1 MPTGFTAI
9 DALLLARQH
18 VVCVPAGNSG
28 PVLPEAVLQ
37 GLEVNLEQLGY
48 ALSTQLAQRL
58 RTLALDDISAVWA
71 MLLPA
76 LQAKLGGG
84 QKHVPLLRHFP
95 YDIPENTP
103 LLRWSNVM
111 RHYFQAPDQDC
122 LYCHHR
128 STTHVLNPCQHV
140 VCDHCFDGS
149 NYSAC
154 PICGNQV
161 DTASPFFLPSGVR
174 FPGEESFPLKLLHLA
189 ESRDERVQALFVSLC
204 ERKQAISPDD
214 RDALTTI
221 LKTCGAQVLAWLPPA
236 IPVRENI
243 ALIFGTLLQQL
254 DPALVMAAAQPFFNS
269 ATDVL
274 RLIAAYSGAD
284 SSLQGEVV
292 YRKVPTALILAS
304 KKYASWHR
312 TQQYWAHQKEMPV
325 QVKIRRFKVAKLSRA
340 LRRSLLGF
348 LETLQPHLLTED
360 MLRHRSYWV
369 WLGQFLH
376 PHEYQQRFPQVAQAF
391 AIVRKKAPDGTP
403 APKFSGFYA
412 RMEAALVKRD
422 APLLARILH
431 ERPGEFGRRI
441 DLALRLATDEDS
453 RNRVLAMFLPCA
465 PKLSTPVLLTLQA
478 VLPTRTRPAKQR
490 LYLPKGQVS
499 KCVLAPDTRAVL
511 TPDAIASVLAAVEQ
525 ALLVRFATREPL
537 PHMIIDQSLAS
548 ITAPFNERTAS
559 KAAIQLTRGSRLPLP
574 DQAFLRLFLHWC
586 QPKPVA
592 GGSVMWTDLD
602 LSVGF
607 YDANWHELG
616 VCTYYK
622 LQYVGHHGRRIA
634 YSSGDLTSAPYPDG
648 ASEFVDID
656 LAAAREEGIRY
667 AVMLAA
673 NYSGNAFKELERA
686 FAGLMYRDDAD
697 GLHFDPRTV
706 ALRFDLTGSNGGFL
720 PLVIDFE
727 AQQMHWIDAHT
738 TGGMGGN
745 NVANTSN
752 AITTICPAMVD
763 YFASG
768 VRASMRDLA
777 LLHAASRG
785 NQVWLRGEKSVMV
798 VRKAGE
804 GAAAFLARLR
814 AGEGQPQAENPFAA
828 DGKVWAALDQG
839 NITLAAGS
847 QCYVLRPEVMTGTM
861 AAADLLA

>member
-18 VVCVPAGNSG
+18 IVCVPAGNSG
-28 PVLPEAVLQ
+28 PGLPEAVLQ

-58 RTLALDDISAVWA
+58 RTLALDDINALWA
-71 MLLPA
+71 MLLPV

-103 LLRWSNVM
+103 LLRWRNVM

-128 STTHVLNPCQHV
+128 STTHVLNPCLHV

-161 DTASPFFLPSGVR
+161 DTASPFFLPSGER
-174 FPGEESFPLKLLHLA
+174 FPGEESLPLKLLHLGQ
-189 ESRDERVQALFVSLC
+189 SRDERVQALFVSLC

-284 SSLQGEVV
+284 PALQREVV
-292 YRKVPTALILAS
+292 YRRVPTEIYLARKNYS
-304 KKYASWHR
+304 SWHR
-312 TQQYWAHQKEMPV
+312 TQLLQVYGEAVPV
-325 QVKIRRFKVAKLSRA
+325 QIKIRRFKVAKLSRA
-340 LRRSLLGF
+340 LRRTLLGF
-348 LETLQPHLLTED
+348 METLPPHLLTED

-369 WLGQFLH
+369 WLGEFLH

-403 APKFSGFYA
+403 APAFSGFYS

-453 RNRVLAMFLPCA
+453 RNRVLAMFLPCVRQ
-465 PKLSTPVLLTLQA
+465 LSTPVLLTLLA
-478 VLPTRTRPAKQR
+478 VLPTRTRPAKKR

-511 TPDAIASVLAAVEQ
+511 TPDAIASTLAAVEL
-525 ALLVRFATREPL
+525 ALLARFSTREPL

-559 KAAIQLTRGSRLPLP
+559 KAAIQLPRGSRLPLP
-574 DQAFLRLFLHWC
+574 DQPFLRLFLHWC
-586 QPKPVA
+586 QPKPLP
-592 GGSVMWTDLD
+592 GRNPMRTDLD

-607 YDANWHELG
+607 YDANWKELG
-616 VCTYYK
+616 VCTYYE
-622 LQYVGHHGRRIA
+622 LQYVGEHGRRIA

-656 LAAAREEGIRY
+656 LAAARAEGIRY

-673 NYSGNAFKELERA
+673 NYSGNAFEELERA
-686 FAGLMYRDDAD
+686 FAGLMYRDTAD
-697 GLHFDPRTV
+697 GLHFDPRTA
-706 ALRFDLTGSNGGFL
+706 ALRFDLTGNDGSFL

-727 AQQMHWIDAHT
+727 AQQMHWIDAYT
-738 TGGMGGN
+738 TGGIGGN
-745 NVANTSN
+745 NLANTAN
-752 AITTICPAMVD
+752 AITTICPALVD

-768 VRASMRDLA
+768 VRASMWDLA

-785 NQVWLRGEKSVMV
+785 NQVWLRGHQSVLV
-798 VRKAGE
+798 QRKAGE
-804 GAAAFLARLR
+804 GAAAFLTRLR
-814 AGEGQPQAENPFAA
+814 AGDGVEQAGNPFAA
-828 DGKVWAALDQG
+828 DCAVWAVLDQG
-839 NITLAAGS
+839 DMVLAPGS
-847 QCYVLRPEVMTGTM
+847 KCYVLRPELTTGTM